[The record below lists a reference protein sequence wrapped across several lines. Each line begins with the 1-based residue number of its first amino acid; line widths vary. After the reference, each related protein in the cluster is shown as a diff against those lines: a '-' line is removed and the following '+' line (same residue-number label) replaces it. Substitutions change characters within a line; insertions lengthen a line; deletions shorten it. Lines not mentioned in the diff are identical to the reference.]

1 MDSLAMS
8 DARSEFVLPG
18 RRGGREE
25 EGKGKLLVFLIE
37 AKVERSQAKLAA
49 NLIQLKR
56 GRSI

>member
-1 MDSLAMS
+1 MS

-18 RRGGREE
+18 RREGRREE
-25 EGKGKLLVFLIE
+25 EGKGKSLVFLIE

-56 GRSI
+56 GGTI